1 MNTEILEGGTWD
13 PLVSV
18 TIGDTRLLLDGVS
31 GPPML
36 DPAGRQPVPPEYGDF
51 DWVIFGQPRQDSLAL
66 LNGPLAETPTL
77 VGPETGRL
85 LACFARYAGQPRP
98 ELRLGFRPGHR
109 VLLDGV
115 QITPVVGQTL
125 GGDGCAFLLRGE
137 GQTALHV
144 GGRLL
149 NKEQLIQIW
158 GQAGGP
164 LDLLIIGEACPVGM
178 DDLQWDLHRVM
189 SSPGTVFVVASPLD
203 YPLIQA
209 AAQAARE
216 TGRAVWEDRFQRHVR
231 RRPSLGAVFD
241 QQDLKTAAEI
251 ADSPGRKVL
260 FIRPSML
267 PFLAAYLDAGQEEPP
282 VVYAPSRGRGLPDAA
297 LLDFCFRRGI
307 KFHARTGYTPA
318 RDHLEL
324 AETILRP
331 CSTLLLP
338 AELPSA
344 VQSFR
349 RLEKEPDA
357 LLLELIRRTNP
368 RVLLIALKG
377 ADKHTVR
384 RFFSLLGQE
393 LAGKLSQKIDAMMTV
408 RVKDVANCQWLLL
421 ELADLLRGTSAADP
435 KGGSERKFCAEQS
448 LGHCAIT
455 APRWPCR
462 EMGEA
467 LYTGWVP
474 YRGPDKP
481 EKQEQEAHK

>member
-85 LACFARYAGQPRP
+85 LACFARYAGRPRP

-115 QITPVVGQTL
+115 QITPVAGKAL

-149 NKEQLIQIW
+149 NKEQLIQIR

-203 YPLIQA
+203 DPLIQA
-209 AAQAARE
+209 VAQAARE

-231 RRPSLGAVFD
+231 QRPPLGIVFD
-241 QQDLKTAAEI
+241 QQDLKKAAEI
-251 ADSPGRKVL
+251 AGSPGRKVL

-267 PFLAAYLDAGQEEPP
+267 PFLAAYLDAEQEESPM
-282 VVYAPSRGRGLPDAA
+282 VYAPSRGRGLPDAA

-307 KFHARTGYTPA
+307 KFHDRTGYTPA

-331 CSTLLLP
+331 RSTLLLP

-377 ADKHTVR
+377 ADKHTVC